1 MSIKQEG
8 LVQEHKEFYKREASG
23 KVNSDE
29 VPPGLL
35 RFSLF
40 PPPQLISD
48 MKKREK
54 GTVYVRR
61 GMTICG

>member
-40 PPPQLISD
+40 PPLNSSQ
-48 MKKREK
+48 
-54 GTVYVRR
+54 T
-61 GMTICG
+61 